1 MVVFVLKSKALYWDT
16 SSAVPRN
23 VCDTNAKENASQ
35 QLNIRSCKLLNREVK
50 HHVYVL
56 RQTRIC
62 TTWLSFL
69 FPCRLLFIIS
79 TPKFVVSRNFSSIR
93 IVWNCFNCSFSML
106 RNSQFNVYSV
116 SIWGH
121 RGNKLG
127 TSRIEGR
134 ALTNCA
140 NTLAK
145 DSVQRHVFQSTQD
158 AFKWHY
164 FLSPTLCL
172 YSHEYLVTRVTLP
185 FFYLCSSSW
194 FSGFPCLL
202 HSLYFVLSFR
212 VLLDL
217 DFVLRNKIGNQWIW
231 FQEKTNQPLCNWEGG
246 LKLLRRRRLRKR
258 DFPNTKKR
266 GREPTS
272 FWWENKV
279 AAVSLLRVL
288 ARKTSYQM
296 LEILPFGDREK
307 ALPPSTEINVLTFVL
322 KKQLVQ

>member
-23 VCDTNAKENASQ
+23 FCDTNAKENASQ

-93 IVWNCFNCSFSML
+93 IVWNCFNCSFSLL

-127 TSRIEGR
+127 TSRIEGH

-145 DSVQRHVFQSTQD
+145 DSVH
-158 AFKWHY
+158 
-164 FLSPTLCL
+164 CL
-172 YSHEYLVTRVTLP
+172 EL
-185 FFYLCSSSW
+185 F
-194 FSGFPCLL
+194 
-202 HSLYFVLSFR
+202 
-212 VLLDL
+212 
-217 DFVLRNKIGNQWIW
+217 
-231 FQEKTNQPLCNWEGG
+231 
-246 LKLLRRRRLRKR
+246 
-258 DFPNTKKR
+258 
-266 GREPTS
+266 
-272 FWWENKV
+272 
-279 AAVSLLRVL
+279 
-288 ARKTSYQM
+288 
-296 LEILPFGDREK
+296 
-307 ALPPSTEINVLTFVL
+307 
-322 KKQLVQ
+322 